1 MGNKRI
7 EAPSRDI
14 AKRIRLVRFS
24 KEGAKAE
31 WMVLTGTDSDSRF
44 GK

>member
-7 EAPSRDI
+7 EACSRDI
-14 AKRIRLVRFS
+14 AKRIPLVRFS

-31 WMVLTGTDSDSRF
+31 WKDLTGTDSDSTF